1 MKGKGGRG
9 GDELVFLPLGGV
21 GEIGMNLYLY
31 GYGPPG
37 RYQWI
42 MLDLGVAFGGEYEP
56 GIDLVFPDI
65 TFIEAERKSLA
76 GILLT
81 HAHEDHFGAVID
93 LWPRLKVPVYAT
105 PFTAALLKAKLAAN
119 GQDNAVPVTVIPRKA
134 RLDIGPFNVE
144 LVDVAHSIPEPNA
157 VVLRTPAG
165 IVFHSGDWKLDPDP
179 VVGPPTDGKRIAEV
193 GDEGVLALVCDS
205 TNAMREGL
213 SASETQVADAIA
225 TIIRESPERVAVTT
239 FASNVARLISVI
251 RGAHAAGRHVV
262 VVGMAMH
269 RTLDVAREVGLLDP
283 GIELLSEDDYGY
295 LPRDKVLCLCTGS
308 QGEPRGA
315 LARIASDSHPR
326 VTFAA
331 GDRVIFSSRTIPG
344 NEKAVG
350 RVQNGLVDM
359 GVEVITDEDGLV
371 HVSGHPRRGELQQMY
386 KWVRPRI
393 AVPMHGE
400 ARHLAAHAA
409 LARAA
414 GVKHVLQARNG
425 TLLRFGPGEAAI
437 IDEAPAGRL
446 HKDDKLL
453 VDGEAESIRARR
465 RLAFAGAVLVS
476 LAMTSRGDLVG
487 EPRVDFSGVPGEEEG
502 AAMLE
507 DLAHD
512 AASGAFGSIPRSR
525 RRDPDLVAE
534 AVRRAVRAEINSIW
548 GKKPVCIVHV
558 HVT

>member
-1 MKGKGGRG
+1 
-9 GDELVFLPLGGV
+9 
-21 GEIGMNLYLY
+21 MNLYLY

-56 GIDLVFPDI
+56 GIDLIFPDI
-65 TFIEAERKSLA
+65 RFIESERKALA

-93 LWPRLKVPVYAT
+93 LWPRLKAPLYAT
-105 PFTAALLKAKLAAN
+105 PFTAGLLKAKLASN
-119 GQDNAVPVTVIPRKA
+119 GRDNDIPVNVIPRKS
-134 RLDIGPFNVE
+134 RLDIGPFDVE
-144 LVDVAHSIPEPNA
+144 LVDMAHSIPEPNA

-165 IVFHSGDWKLDPDP
+165 TVFHTGDWKLDPDP
-179 VVGPPTDGKRIAEV
+179 VTGPPTDGKRITEI
-193 GDEGVLALVCDS
+193 GDEGVLAMVCDS
-205 TNAMREGL
+205 TNAMREGM
-213 SASETQVADAIA
+213 SASETQVADALA
-225 TIIRESPERVAVTT
+225 TIISESPERVAVTT

-269 RTLDVAREVGLLDP
+269 RTLNVAREMGMLDP

-344 NEKAVG
+344 NEKAVA

-371 HVSGHPRRGELQQMY
+371 HVSGHPRRGELEQMY
-386 KWVRPRI
+386 KWVRPRM

-409 LARAA
+409 LARGF
-414 GVKHVLQARNG
+414 GVRQVLLARNG
-425 TLLRFGPGEAAI
+425 TLIRFAPGEASV

-446 HKDDKLL
+446 HKDGKLL
-453 VDGEAESIRARR
+453 IDADAESIRARR
-465 RLAFAGAVLVS
+465 RLAFAGAVMVS
-476 LAMTSRGDLVG
+476 LAMTSKGELIGD
-487 EPRVDFSGVPGEEEG
+487 PRIDFSGVPGEEEG
-502 AAMLE
+502 ATMLE
-507 DLAHD
+507 DVAYD
-512 AASGAFGSIPRSR
+512 AAAGAFDSIPRSR
-525 RRDPDLVAE
+525 RRDPGLVAE
-534 AVRRAVRAEINSIW
+534 AVRRAVRAEINSVW
-548 GKKPVCIVHV
+548 GKKPHCVVHV
-558 HVT
+558 HVA